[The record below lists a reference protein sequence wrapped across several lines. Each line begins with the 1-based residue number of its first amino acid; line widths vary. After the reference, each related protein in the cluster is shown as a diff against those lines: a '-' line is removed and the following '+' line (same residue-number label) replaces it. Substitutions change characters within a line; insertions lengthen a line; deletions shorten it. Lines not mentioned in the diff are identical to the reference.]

1 MASDT
6 SMINLSPNA
15 LMVLEK
21 RRLKRDKDGRVVETP
36 EEMFWRV
43 ARGDAECVTPM

>member
-15 LMVLEK
+15 LTVLEK
-21 RRLKRDKDGRVVETP
+21 RYLKKDKSGRVVETP
-36 EEMFWRV
+36 GEMFWRV
-43 ARGDAECVTPM
+43 ARGLSA